1 MRYAFPLTLESETRP
16 KRLRRKGL
24 ITLAPL
30 VMIVW
35 FAYWVGMVSQACCQ
49 PLLSDAHHSSHTDEH
64 DAHHHGEL
72 ASLDPAAP
80 IDHEHCPQLKSA
92 ELGSVSTE
100 LLMNSVPKSF
110 LMALLSLVI
119 PLSIFSTPSSH
130 TLYQQSHPPPSR
142 YLLTRRLLI

>member
-49 PLLSDAHHSSHTDEH
+49 PLLSDTHHSSHTDDH
-64 DAHHHGEL
+64 DAHHNDGL
-72 ASLDPAAP
+72 AALEPAAP

-92 ELGSVSTE
+92 ELGPASTE
-100 LLMNSVPKSF
+100 LLMNSVPKPF
-110 LMALLSLVI
+110 LMALLFLVI

-142 YLLTRRLLI
+142 YLRTRRLLI